1 MTDIQRRLQRLTRL
15 ARFLDTAFKIPGTR
29 FRVGFD
35 GLIGMIPGAGDLVT
49 AGLAAYIVIE
59 AWRMGVSKPILAKM
73 IGNVLLD
80 TVLGAIPIVGD
91 AFDFIWKANARNV
104 DLLNQSIDIESE
116 VIPLEDE
123 ASNRDRKTAAG

>member
-73 IGNVLLD
+73 VGNVLLD
-80 TVLGAIPIVGD
+80 AVLGAIPIVGD

-104 DLLNQSIDIESE
+104 DLLNQSIDIEAE
-116 VIPLEDE
+116 MIPLEDE
-123 ASNRDRKTAAG
+123 GSNPEPKTAAG